1 MRHLYNTICTT
12 NNERNTAIFA
22 EMAAGGMGFDVID
35 DTNEHIRNYYVIL
48 PLTEITFGNVVYY
61 RSTEVGGYSGGALSG
76 VSVPAGIPIPGDFT
90 SVTLSDGTALGY
102 FMY

>member
-12 NNERNTAIFA
+12 NNERNIAIFA
-22 EMAAGGMGFDVID
+22 EMEAGGMGFDVIN
-35 DTNEHIRNYYVIL
+35 DTSEHIRNYYKIL
-48 PLTEITFGNVVYY
+48 PLTTVTFGDVDYY

-76 VSVPAGIPIPGDFT
+76 ISVPAGIPVLGDFV
-90 SVTLSDGTALGY
+90 SVKLSTGTALGY